1 MNTKD
6 MTMDSN
12 SNQIPDWSGLT
23 GQTVL
28 VKYEG
33 KTIRTGRVEV
43 VSRDAGTLWL
53 ERAGVLERKLYARAE
68 GFGMVVLDPGP
79 DGRH

>member
-1 MNTKD
+1 
-6 MTMDSN
+6 MDTT

-33 KTIRTGRVEV
+33 ETIRTGRVEI
-43 VSRDAGTLWL
+43 VSRDAATLWL
-53 ERAGVLERKLYARAE
+53 ERAGVLERKLYSKAE
-68 GFGMVVLDPGP
+68 GFGMVPLDLGQA
-79 DGRH
+79 GRR